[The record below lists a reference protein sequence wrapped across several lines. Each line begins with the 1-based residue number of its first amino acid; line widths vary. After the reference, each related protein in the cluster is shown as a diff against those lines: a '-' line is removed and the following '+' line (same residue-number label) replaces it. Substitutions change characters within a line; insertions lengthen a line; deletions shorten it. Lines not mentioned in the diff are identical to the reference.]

1 MRSPGARKWGVEWRV
16 LIRMSNEVQLYHWLT
31 VFVTPPKPSTHTH
44 TLYIAYAYCIL
55 LDSSWQKLVL
65 FHFDLCC
72 HGLINT
78 ACEKFILFCFYT
90 VTMLLQCEIVKE
102 HHVLFFFFAVWLTVV
117 DFMQVPVPQFVF
129 VLQVTQD
136 HACCQPLTSHGAQKP
151 AKTSRIQALPS
162 CTVDLMWNQKP
173 AWNTCLP
180 NIKNRDQMAIMTFH
194 WRTMEEALWLVV
206 QPTTRGRVRGFVFI
220 LWKRSWLPFLYTV
233 LWKME
238 NYVPPLSFQFFF
250 SYFSHLNVSDH
261 KKQI

>member
-102 HHVLFFFFAVWLTVV
+102 HHVLFFFFCC
-117 DFMQVPVPQFVF
+117 
-129 VLQVTQD
+129 VT
-136 HACCQPLTSHGAQKP
+136 HCCRFLAGSSSSICVCTPSNTGPRMLSATDLP
-151 AKTSRIQALPS
+151 WCTKTSQNLPDTS
-162 CTVDLMWNQKP
+162 
-173 AWNTCLP
+173 A
-180 NIKNRDQMAIMTFH
+180 AIMHCGSHVEPKTSLKHLPAQYQKQRSDGNHDISLEDYGGGFMTCCAAH
-194 WRTMEEALWLVV
+194 HQGASERLCLHFVEALM
-206 QPTTRGRVRGFVFI
+206 TSIFI
-220 LWKRSWLPFLYTV
+220 YCSVKNGKLCASSLI
-233 LWKME
+233 
-238 NYVPPLSFQFFF
+238 SIFFF
-250 SYFSHLNVSDH
+250 IFLTFKCVRS
-261 KKQI
+261 